1 MVTKARRHCTKKLGK
16 LAPESTARGL
26 KTDYMAVLET
36 KIHSIDSK
44 SRRDQHVCVS
54 DSPEKVSGRPLLLEE
69 GLDATVR
76 ESVES
81 LRKVG
86 GVVIFIVM
94 AAV

>member
-1 MVTKARRHCTKKLGK
+1 MVTKAYRHFTKQLGK

-26 KTDYMAVLET
+26 KSEYMAVLET
-36 KIHSIDSK
+36 QIHSIDSK

-54 DSPEKVSGRPLLLEE
+54 DSPEKVSGRHLLLEE

-76 ESVES
+76 ESFES

-86 GVVIFIVM
+86 GVVISIVV
-94 AAV
+94 AAA